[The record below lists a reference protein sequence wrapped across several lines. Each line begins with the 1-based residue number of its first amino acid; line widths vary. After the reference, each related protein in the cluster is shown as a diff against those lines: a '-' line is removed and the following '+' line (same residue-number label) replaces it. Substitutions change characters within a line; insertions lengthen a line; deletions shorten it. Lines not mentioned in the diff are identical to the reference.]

1 MKECCALYHQRDAHA
16 AREGGQMHGFFYLVT
31 IAVSALGTH
40 ALARRLRLTM
50 PMRHAYPFVVLMVT
64 LFLLV
69 DMAGIAGGWFYTPRA
84 LSSAMFPGVGPYD
97 TGLPLEEPLLLAF
110 LAQFSLVL
118 STVVSKYVKSPS
130 RRRVT
135 GLNRRPL
142 LFGLAAAAVII
153 AAPGAIPPYT
163 RSMLALAAAASGL
176 AFNYFRDRRSWV
188 TLTVFLLFTLVFDNA
203 LCSVGYFAYPES
215 TNLHLYVLNV
225 PIEDLI
231 YAYSFCTIALFAL
244 SAIAASKDQAWRLFL
259 SSRPLAWTN
268 TLLPFLGAAL
278 ATGSVEAI
286 GPSII
291 PLALWWG
298 VGYNFFLYGIND
310 LYDTSTDAL
319 NPRKGG
325 VEGARLMR
333 NDARPMQWLLL
344 GIGLVPALAAALVL
358 PAAIGWF
365 PLIAVGSAA
374 IYSAPWMLRTRS
386 IPIVDSL
393 TSATHF
399 LLPVASGLAFATTF
413 NESWPPTLLAF
424 FLWNMANHILGAIQD
439 ISADRRSGIATTATW
454 IGARAAGFASLTL
467 YGAAALALVMSDD
480 QLVRIAA
487 ILPFVSALNVYPI
500 LVSRNPVRDA
510 RSAWHRFLMLNVP
523 LGAGAAML
531 LIQSWQ

>member
-1 MKECCALYHQRDAHA
+1 
-16 AREGGQMHGFFYLVT
+16 MHGFLYLVT
-31 IAVSALGTH
+31 IAVSAGGTH
-40 ALARRLRLTM
+40 ALARRPRLTTT
-50 PMRHAYPFVVLMVT
+50 RAHAYPFITIMVT

-118 STVVSKYVKSPS
+118 SAAVSTYVKSPA
-130 RRRVT
+130 RNRAA
-135 GLNRRPL
+135 GLNRRSL
-142 LFGLAAAAVII
+142 LFGLTAAAVII
-153 AAPGAIPPYT
+153 AAPGAFPAYT

-176 AFNYFRDRRSWV
+176 AFNHFRVRGSWI
-188 TLTVFLLFTLVFDNA
+188 TIAIFLFFTLVFDNV
-203 LCSVGYFAYPES
+203 LCSAGYFSYPER
-215 TNLHLYVLNV
+215 TNLNIYLLSV

-244 SAIAASKDQAWRLFL
+244 SAIAASKDQVWRLFL

-268 TLLPFLGAAL
+268 TILPFLGAAL
-278 ATGSVEAI
+278 ATGYVEAI
-286 GPSII
+286 GPAII

-310 LYDTSTDAL
+310 LYDTATDAL

-333 NDARPMQWLLL
+333 SDVRPMRWLLL
-344 GIGLVPALAAALVL
+344 VIGLAPALAALLVL
-358 PAAIGWF
+358 PSPIGWF

-399 LLPVASGLAFATTF
+399 LLPVVSGLAFAVAL
-413 NESWPPTLLAF
+413 NGSWLPALLAF

-454 IGARAAGFASLTL
+454 IGARAAGFASLAL
-467 YGAAALALVMSDD
+467 YGAAALVLVISVDL
-480 QLVRIAA
+480 LVRIAA
-487 ILPFVSALNVYPI
+487 ILPFISALNVVQI
-500 LVSRNPVRDA
+500 IVSRNPVRDA
-510 RSAWHRFLMLNVP
+510 RSAWHRFLVLNLP

>member
-1 MKECCALYHQRDAHA
+1 LYHQRNAIA
-16 AREGGQMHGFFYLVT
+16 AREGGEMHGLFYLVT
-31 IAVSALGTH
+31 IVVSALGTH

-84 LSSAMFPGVGPYD
+84 LSSAMFPGEGPYN

-118 STVVSKYVKSPS
+118 SAVVSKYVKSPS

-153 AAPGAIPPYT
+153 AAPGAIPSYT

-188 TLTVFLLFTLVFDNA
+188 TLTVFLLFTLVFDNV

-215 TNLHLYVLNV
+215 ANLHLYVLNV

-244 SAIAASKDQAWRLFL
+244 SAIATSKDQAWRLFL
-259 SSRPLAWTN
+259 SSRPLAWAN

-333 NDARPMQWLLL
+333 SDARPMQWLLL
-344 GIGLVPALAAALVL
+344 GIGLAPALAAALVL
-358 PAAIGWF
+358 PAAIGMF
-365 PLIAVGSAA
+365 PLIAIGGAA
-374 IYSAPWMLRTRS
+374 IYSAPWMMRTRS

-393 TSATHF
+393 
-399 LLPVASGLAFATTF
+399 
-413 NESWPPTLLAF
+413 
-424 FLWNMANHILGAIQD
+424 IQD

-454 IGARAAGFASLTL
+454 IGARAAGFASLAL
-467 YGAAALALVMSDD
+467 YGAAALALMMSGDL
-480 QLVRIAA
+480 LVRIAA

-510 RSAWHRFLMLNVP
+510 RSAWHRFLVLNVP

>member
-1 MKECCALYHQRDAHA
+1 
-16 AREGGQMHGFFYLVT
+16 
-31 IAVSALGTH
+31 
-40 ALARRLRLTM
+40 
-50 PMRHAYPFVVLMVT
+50 
-64 LFLLV
+64 
-69 DMAGIAGGWFYTPRA
+69 
-84 LSSAMFPGVGPYD
+84 
-97 TGLPLEEPLLLAF
+97 
-110 LAQFSLVL
+110 
-118 STVVSKYVKSPS
+118 
-130 RRRVT
+130 
-135 GLNRRPL
+135 
-142 LFGLAAAAVII
+142 
-153 AAPGAIPPYT
+153 
-163 RSMLALAAAASGL
+163 
-176 AFNYFRDRRSWV
+176 
-188 TLTVFLLFTLVFDNA
+188 
-203 LCSVGYFAYPES
+203 
-215 TNLHLYVLNV
+215 
-225 PIEDLI
+225 
-231 YAYSFCTIALFAL
+231 
-244 SAIAASKDQAWRLFL
+244 LFL

-413 NESWPPTLLAF
+413 NGSWLPTLLAF

-439 ISADRRSGIATTATW
+439 ISADRRSGIATTATR

-467 YGAAALALVMSDD
+467 YGAAALALVMSGDL
-480 QLVRIAA
+480 LVRIAA

-510 RSAWHRFLMLNVP
+510 RSAWHRFLILNVP